1 MFGKMSKIGQKLIP
15 VPTSVVVEINDCD
28 IIVKGTKGS
37 ISFSLPRFLNIVQ
50 NDGKLSIVRK
60 GESKKQKSAHG
71 LWRSLVA
78 NAVYGVD
85 KNWSKRLEVV
95 GTGFNVKQQ
104 GKGIVL
110 KLGLSHVVEFTSP
123 EGVQI
128 ATEGNNSIIVS
139 GINKQQVGEIAQ
151 QIKSIKKPDAY
162 KGKGIRYE
170 GEHIKLKPGKKA
182 KKT

>member
-1 MFGKMSKIGQKLIP
+1 MSKIGQKVITIP
-15 VPTSVVVEINDCD
+15 ASVQIKMANRDVT
-28 IIVKGTKGS
+28 VKGSKGS
-37 ISFSLPRFLNIVQ
+37 LTLTLPRSLKITQ
-50 NDGKLSIVRK
+50 NE
-60 GESKKQKSAHG
+60 GELLIERNSDSKKHKSAHG

-78 NAVYGVD
+78 NAVQGVENGWT
-85 KNWSKRLEVV
+85 KKLEVI

-110 KLGLSHVVEFTSP
+110 KLGLSHVVEFPAP
-123 EGVQI
+123 EGIQI
-128 ATEGNNSIIVS
+128 TTEGNNAIIVS
-139 GINKQQVGEIAQ
+139 GIDKQHVGEVAQ

-182 KKT
+182 KTA